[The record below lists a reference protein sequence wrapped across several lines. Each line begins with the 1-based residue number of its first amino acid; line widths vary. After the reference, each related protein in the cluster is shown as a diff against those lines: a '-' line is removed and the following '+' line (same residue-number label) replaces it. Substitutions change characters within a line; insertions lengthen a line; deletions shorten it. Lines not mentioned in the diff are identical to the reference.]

1 MDNAPR
7 SGRMAEEVGVP
18 GTPER
23 SSAHARPG
31 RPRQADLDQ
40 RLESAVLRLLH
51 DHGPGAVTVER
62 VAEKSGVAKTSIYR
76 RHANRSELLTAV
88 LSHAI
93 NAPPVP
99 REGTVQEK
107 IRFALAQAWRQMSD
121 VLGPGGLAA
130 IVGNS
135 DPEFTELFRAA
146 LRPYDETLVKRIDD
160 DSNAGLL
167 RPGLD
172 ADGIVSLMIGA
183 YLGELVRSGE
193 VAADWLDRSMEMLWT
208 VMANQP

>member
-1 MDNAPR
+1 M
-7 SGRMAEEVGVP
+7 P
-18 GTPER
+18 GTPEPA
-23 SSAHARPG
+23 STPTRPG
-31 RPRQADLDQ
+31 RPRQAHLDQ
-40 RLESAVLRLLH
+40 LLESAVLTLLH
-51 DHGPGAVTVER
+51 DGGPGAVTVER

-76 RHANRSELLTAV
+76 RHANRNELLTAV
-88 LSHAI
+88 LSNAI
-93 NAPPVP
+93 GVPQVP
-99 REGTVQEK
+99 REGTVRDK
-107 IRFALAQAWRQMSD
+107 IRFALGQAWRQMAD

-146 LRPYDETLVKRIDD
+146 LRPFDESLVKRIDD
-160 DSNAGLL
+160 DSRAGLL

-193 VAADWLDRSMEMLWT
+193 VAPDWLDRSMAMFWA
-208 VMANQP
+208 VMANQS

>member
-1 MDNAPR
+1 M
-7 SGRMAEEVGVP
+7 P
-18 GTPER
+18 GTPDP
-23 SSAHARPG
+23 SDIHARPG
-31 RPRQADLDQ
+31 RPRQTDLDQ

-51 DHGPGAVTVER
+51 DDGPDAVTMER
-62 VAEKSGVAKTSIYR
+62 VAERSGVAKTSIYR

-88 LSHAI
+88 LSNAI
-93 NAPPVP
+93 GVPRVP
-99 REGTVQEK
+99 REGTVRDK
-107 IRFALAQAWRQMSD
+107 IRFALRQAWREMGH

-146 LRPYDETLVKRIDD
+146 LRPYEETLVKRIND
-160 DSNAGLL
+160 DSHGGLL

-183 YLGELVRSGE
+183 YLGELVRNGE
-193 VAADWLDRSMEMLWT
+193 VAPDWLDRSMEMFWT
-208 VMANQP
+208 IMANQS

>member
-1 MDNAPR
+1 M
-7 SGRMAEEVGVP
+7 P
-18 GTPER
+18 GTPEPA
-23 SSAHARPG
+23 STPTRPG
-31 RPRQADLDQ
+31 RPRQAHLDQ
-40 RLESAVLRLLH
+40 LLESAVLTLLH
-51 DHGPGAVTVER
+51 DGGPGAVTVER

-76 RHANRSELLTAV
+76 RHANRNELLTAV
-88 LSHAI
+88 LSNAI
-93 NAPPVP
+93 GVPQVP
-99 REGTVQEK
+99 REGTVRDK
-107 IRFALAQAWRQMSD
+107 IRLALGQAWRQMAD

-146 LRPYDETLVKRIDD
+146 LRPFDESLVKRIDD
-160 DSNAGLL
+160 DSRAGLL

-193 VAADWLDRSMEMLWT
+193 VAPDWLERSMAMFWA
-208 VMANQP
+208 VMANQS